1 MPAIIAFIQ
10 FTPSM
15 ACWNPEGGT
24 GVRTIINHKAEGFLS
39 NTGPDPMKNKA
50 SIQCWAIIVTPAK
63 SHSNGV
69 SLTGQ

>member
-15 ACWNPEGGT
+15 ANRNPAGGQ
-24 GVRTIINHKAEGFLS
+24 GFRTIINHKAKGFLG
-39 NTGPDPMKNKA
+39 NTGQDPMKNKA
-50 SIQCWAIIVTPAK
+50 SIQCWAIIVTPVK

-69 SLTGQ
+69 SLASQ